1 MIKRVL
7 LITALA
13 LAMVLPSAR
22 AQGEGSTIKIAI
34 VDLNR
39 LLVESDMGK
48 ASQQKLT
55 EYFEAKQ
62 IELQQEYQ
70 ALQREGAS
78 LENQR
83 SVLSV
88 DAYTAKRNQLEQK
101 TLAFRQ
107 KSEQAEREFK
117 EMQEQETQTF
127 LRRTAPIVEE
137 IGKNGDYTLIL
148 RRTAPAV
155 LYFDTAI
162 DITSEVLTR
171 LNALGPETQ
180 Q

>member
-1 MIKRVL
+1 
-7 LITALA
+7 
-13 LAMVLPSAR
+13 MVLPSAR

-117 EMQEQETQTF
+117 EMQEQETQNF
-127 LRRTAPIVEE
+127 LRRTAPIVEQ
-137 IGKNGDYTLIL
+137 IGKDSGYTLIL

-155 LYFDTAI
+155 LYFDQTI
-162 DITSEVLTR
+162 DITGEVLTR

>member
-1 MIKRVL
+1 MIRRVSLL
-7 LITALA
+7 LIIALA
-13 LAMVLPSAR
+13 LALPPAH
-22 AQGEGSTIKIAI
+22 AQSEGTTLKVAI

-39 LLVESDMGK
+39 LLVESAIGK

-55 EYFEAKQ
+55 TYFEGKQ
-62 IELQQEYQ
+62 VELQQEYQ

-83 SVLSV
+83 SVLSA
-88 DAYTAKRNQLEQK
+88 DAYTQKRNTLEQK

-117 EMQEQETQTF
+117 DMQQQETESF
-127 LRRTAPIVEE
+127 LRQMAPIVDE
-137 IGKNGDYTLIL
+137 IGKEQGYTLIL

-155 LYFDTAI
+155 LFFDPAI

-171 LNALGPETQ
+171 LDATTPAN
-180 Q
+180 

>member
-1 MIKRVL
+1 MVV
-7 LITALA
+7 ALA
-13 LAMVLPSAR
+13 LSLSAAY
-22 AQGEGSTIKIAI
+22 AQSEGTTLKVAI

-39 LLVESDMGK
+39 LLVESNIGK

-55 EYFEAKQ
+55 EYYEAKQ

-70 ALQREGAS
+70 SLQREGVS

-83 SVLSV
+83 SVLSA

-107 KSEQAEREFK
+107 KSEQAEREFQD
-117 EMQEQETQTF
+117 MQQQESESF
-127 LRRTAPIVEE
+127 MRRTVPIVDA
-137 IGKNGDYTLIL
+137 IGKEQGYTLIL

-155 LYFDTAI
+155 LYFDPAI
-162 DITSEVLTR
+162 DITTEVLAR
-171 LNALGPETQ
+171 LNASAPATQ
-180 Q
+180 